1 MLSVKAEN
9 IKLINL
15 SLTRQGRKKII
26 YHTRGEHVNYY
37 TRDAI
42 LKFENA

>member
-9 IKLINL
+9 IIFINL
-15 SLTRQGRKKII
+15 NLTRQGRKKII

-37 TRDAI
+37 TRDAA
-42 LKFENA
+42 LKFEDA

>member
-9 IKLINL
+9 IKFINL
-15 SLTRQGRKKII
+15 SLTQQGRKKII

-42 LKFENA
+42 LKFEDA

>member
-26 YHTRGEHVNYY
+26 YHIRGEYVNYY
-37 TRDAI
+37 TRDTV
-42 LKFENA
+42 LKFEDA